1 MKLYPFSA
9 LLARMKYITRWSLMH
24 STRPE
29 SLSEHT
35 CDTALLAH
43 TLCLIARR
51 YTGTPC
57 RPKTVAVAAL
67 YHDAPEIITGDMPT
81 PVKYSSPGLRDAYKA
96 LEAESVDSMTRL
108 LPPELA
114 EEVSPFITG
123 SLLTAEE
130 KRLLKAADRLSAL
143 VKCMEEQRSGNHEF
157 DAALRQQREALPR
170 GRLVHGT
177 LPPLLHPEPR
187 RADPQRMITGRG
199 LPARRPG
206 PVRPCAALRTPP

>member
-1 MKLYPFSA
+1 MLYPFNA

-24 STRPE
+24 STRAE

-81 PVKYSSPGLRDAYKA
+81 PVKYANAALRDAYKA
-96 LEAESVDSMTRL
+96 LEAESVRSMTGL
-108 LPPELA
+108 LPEELG
-114 EEVSPFITG
+114 EEISPFISG
-123 SLLTAEE
+123 ELLTAEE

-143 VKCMEEQRSGNHEF
+143 IKCMEEQRSGNHEF
-157 DAALRQQREALPR
+157 DAAFAQQK
-170 GRLVHGT
+170 
-177 LPPLLHPEPR
+177 
-187 RADPQRMITGRG
+187 
-199 LPARRPG
+199 
-206 PVRPCAALRTPP
+206 AALEAMHCPEADWFMAHCLPCYTQNLDELTRQDG

>member
-1 MKLYPFSA
+1 MLYPFNA

-24 STRPE
+24 STRAE

-81 PVKYSSPGLRDAYKA
+81 PVKYANHALRDAYKA
-96 LEAESVDSMTRL
+96 LEAESVRSMTGL
-108 LPPELA
+108 LPEELG
-114 EEVSPFITG
+114 EEISPFISG
-123 SLLTAEE
+123 ELLTAEE

-143 VKCMEEQRSGNHEF
+143 IKCMEEQRSGNHEF
-157 DAALRQQREALPR
+157 DAAFAQQK
-170 GRLVHGT
+170 
-177 LPPLLHPEPR
+177 
-187 RADPQRMITGRG
+187 
-199 LPARRPG
+199 
-206 PVRPCAALRTPP
+206 AALEAMHCPEADWFMAHCLPCYTQNLDELTRQDIAVGSVGR